1 MDLISQGIAAD
12 CQLQGFIREAKD
24 GEAGFEGRAVVLVL
38 TPQDGAPIDL
48 MCRPAD
54 TISVAVVAE
63 TLGVV
68 CRALGH
74 AAVERIKAEAAV
86 IEG

>member
-12 CQLQGFIREAKD
+12 CQLQGFIRDARD
-24 GEAGFEGRAVVLVL
+24 GEAGFEGRVAVLVL
-38 TPQDGAPIDL
+38 TPQNGAPIDL

-54 TISVAVVAE
+54 TISVAVVNE

-74 AAVERIKAEAAV
+74 AAVERIKADAAL
-86 IEG
+86 IKG